1 MNGQRTGIWTVANHD
16 KWAER
21 AHEERSALNNS
32 SDSNKEKHRYEN

>member
-21 AHEERSALNNS
+21 AHEERRALIS
-32 SDSNKEKHRYEN
+32 SNDFNKEKHRYEN